1 MITDITSAQKVT
13 DLIHSK
19 DFLGA
24 AQLLED
30 FRTPVNLARDLA
42 GLFSADKLEQVR
54 GQLPNEPISLLP
66 YLFPELVLTTNF
78 DETLET
84 VYRESGHPFQTVFLP
99 GHPELLR
106 QLMRQG
112 DACGLFKLHGT
123 VTGMLLE
130 YEKIVFTRAQYD
142 QNYGKNRPLTREL
155 KACFKNRIMLFLGC
169 SLENERKDLR
179 LQPCFLIA
187 YFMTIAIC

>member
-1 MITDITSAQKVT
+1 MAYTFDEIMKFHPDNADVYQEIKQFLPKLVPFIGAGLTNFAYYSWPKALEALSQKLADITSAQKVT

-30 FRTPVNLARDLA
+30 FRTPANLARDLA

-84 VYRESGHPFQTVFLP
+84 VYRESGHP
-99 GHPELLR
+99 
-106 QLMRQG
+106 
-112 DACGLFKLHGT
+112 
-123 VTGMLLE
+123 
-130 YEKIVFTRAQYD
+130 
-142 QNYGKNRPLTREL
+142 
-155 KACFKNRIMLFLGC
+155 
-169 SLENERKDLR
+169 
-179 LQPCFLIA
+179 
-187 YFMTIAIC
+187 